1 MIVKVIEKKIEKD
14 TNIEIVNDTL
24 ELKHIK
30 EYINED
36 DLEYV
41 SQNIRNL
48 LKINKMNS
56 PNCFD
61 FQKVR
66 TDNNIR
72 VILYIRLSEED
83 GDLLEG
89 DVSKS
94 IKNQLLYLLNEC
106 QKRGWKVV
114 AIFCEDG
121 ISGGDDHRPEWNKS
135 LKYCECKRT
144 DIVLCKSQSR
154 FSRSMEMIEKY
165 LHNVFIEWN
174 IRFVGLVDNADTS
187 VIGNK
192 RTRQINGLVNEW
204 NLEDQ
209 SINVRKTVK
218 SKKENGLYCVSN
230 SPYGYKKDPKDKEHF
245 IIDIEASKII
255 KRIFEEFLEG
265 KGCCEIAKGL
275 NKDKIPTRIEHMN
288 KNGINIGYSH
298 KQKILKYETEEN
310 DTIKIIAEKYN
321 TNYEEIIKCNNF
333 SDYSLDTKI
342 EEFVNKKLEKG
353 IILNFPK
360 KLMWDDNHIRAIL
373 KNETYTG
380 YLALGKH
387 RNKSYKDKTKIVIPK
402 EEWIRVPNC
411 QEVIIT
417 RKQWELANEKLAQ
430 NQQKF
435 IEQKKTIPNKYVKK
449 VYCLCCGRAFHR
461 TKIDNNNSKCYHLN
475 CKTGN
480 KIGFSCDNKRYI
492 SSEELDRILL
502 EEINKQIKKYYN
514 YDKIEQSYNKKNVGS
529 KIDKEL
535 NDNKTNKVNIEYL
548 IRSKANELN
557 MLYEDRSNG
566 IITMEE
572 FIVLK
577 NKNTLDIE
585 ECKKEINNIENR
597 IFELEKEKKEE
608 ISYEKLFT
616 KYQEITEINRTI
628 IEQFVEKIYVGRY
641 DKETNSREI
650 KIKWNLKEE

>member
-1 MIVKVIEKKIEKD
+1 
-14 TNIEIVNDTL
+14 
-24 ELKHIK
+24 
-30 EYINED
+30 
-36 DLEYV
+36 
-41 SQNIRNL
+41 
-48 LKINKMNS
+48 MNS

-449 VYCLCCGRAFHR
+449 VYCLCCGRAFQ
-461 TKIDNNNSKCYHLN
+461 KSAEIKNDKNNYYLR
-475 CKTGN
+475 CKAVRSNDTGA
-480 KIGFSCDNKRYI
+480 FCDNRKTLKR
-492 SSEELDRILL
+492 SELDQILL
-502 EEINKQIKKYYN
+502 EKINEQIKKYYDLSKVEKN
-514 YDKIEQSYNKKNVGS
+514 YYE
-529 KIDKEL
+529 
-535 NDNKTNKVNIEYL
+535 NKVNDDVSKEIEML
-548 IRSKANELN
+548 NSEKNEIQTTIYKKTNILSL
-557 MLYEDRSNG
+557 LYEDRTNG
-566 IITMEE
+566 VITADE
-572 FIVLK
+572 FIMIK
-577 NKNTLDIE
+577 NKNNIDIE
-585 ECKKEINNIENR
+585 NLKDRLLKIDNKIFQLEQIKSKELRN
-597 IFELEKEKKEE
+597 KE
-608 ISYEKLFT
+608 LFT
-616 KYQEITEINRTI
+616 KYKKVKKIDRTI
-628 IEQFVEKIYVGRY
+628 INEFIDKIYVGIY
-641 DKETNSREI
+641 DKETEQREI
-650 KIKWNLKEE
+650 KIVWNIKEC

>member
-1 MIVKVIEKKIEKD
+1 MIVKVIEKKIKKD

-48 LKINKMNS
+48 LKINKINS

-66 TDNNIR
+66 TDNSIR

-106 QKRGWKVV
+106 KKRGWKVV

-121 ISGGDDHRPEWNKS
+121 ISGGDDSRPEWNKS
-135 LKYCECKRT
+135 LKYCECRRT
-144 DIVLCKSQSR
+144 EIVLCKSQSR

-165 LHNVFIEWN
+165 LHNKFMEWN

-187 VIGNK
+187 VKGNK
-192 RTRQINGLVNEW
+192 RARQVNGLVNEW

-218 SKKENGLYCVSN
+218 GKKENGLYCVSN

-245 IIDIEASKII
+245 IIDIEASKVI
-255 KRIFEEFLEG
+255 KRIFKEFLGG
-265 KGCCEIAKGL
+265 KGCYEIAKGL
-275 NKDKIPTRIEHMN
+275 NKDKVPTRIEHMN
-288 KNGINIGYSH
+288 RNGINIGYSH
-298 KQKILKYETEEN
+298 KQKILNYKTEEN
-310 DTIKIIAEKYN
+310 DTIRIIAEKYN
-321 TNYEEIIKCNNF
+321 ANYEDIIKNNNF
-333 SDYSLDTKI
+333 SNYSLDTKI
-342 EEFVNKKLEKG
+342 ENFINEKLDKG
-353 IILNFPK
+353 ITLKIPK
-360 KLMWDDNHIRAIL
+360 KLMWEDGHIRAIL

-387 RNKSYKDKTKIVIPK
+387 KNKSYKDRTKVVIPK

-411 QEVIIT
+411 QEAIIT
-417 RKQWELANEKLAQ
+417 REQWKLANEKLKQ
-430 NQQKF
+430 NQQKV
-435 IEQKKTIPNKYVKK
+435 ISTRSNIPNRYVKK
-449 VYCLCCGRAFHR
+449 VYCSCCGRAFHTGKR
-461 TKIDNNNSKCYHLN
+461 NKNKPKEYHLN
-475 CKTGN
+475 CRTGN
-480 KIGFSCDNKRYI
+480 KIGFYCDNKRYI
-492 SSEELDRILL
+492 DSEELDKLLL
-502 EEINKQIKKYYN
+502 EEINKQIKKYYDF
-514 YDKIEQSYNKKNVGS
+514 DKIEQSYNNKKFDS

-535 NDNKTNKVNIEYL
+535 KALNDNKANIEYL
-548 IRSKANELN
+548 ISNKANALN
-557 MLYEDRSNG
+557 ILYEDRSNG
-566 IITMEE
+566 IITTEE
-572 FIVLK
+572 FITLK
-577 NKNTLDIE
+577 NKNTLDVE
-585 ECKKEINNIENR
+585 ECKKEINNIENK
-597 IFELEKEKKEE
+597 IFELEKKKKEE
-608 ISYEKLFT
+608 ISHEELFA

-628 IEQFVEKIYVGRY
+628 IEQFVDKIYVGKY
-641 DKETNSREI
+641 DEETNLREI